1 MPLKLSK
8 IRQKYKSEKIPH
20 PIEHFKSLL
29 KSSNFNASIKW
40 HQKIAIA
47 VGSRGIKNID
57 KYIQLLVDYL
67 HQQGSFPFIVPAMG
81 SHGGA
86 TPKGQLN
93 VLKKLGITEEKV
105 KAPIISSMEV
115 KNIGDINIKGEKYPV
130 YIDKTASEADGIILI
145 NRVKHHTAFYGDY
158 ESGLVKMIVIGLGN
172 HIGASSIHSL
182 VPNGLKNIMPEMAKY
197 IVQKEKILGGFCIIE
212 DAYQETARI
221 YWMNRDEII
230 LKEPEILKEAK
241 SFDPRLPIQK
251 INLLMINQMGKNISG
266 TGIDTIVVGRMADKK
281 LERFTGIKID
291 IIGISN
297 LTEESCGNA
306 AGIGF
311 ADFITERLYKKID
324 MNATLT
330 NVMTSKFFIEAK
342 IPIVLKNDKEIINVA
357 IDYFSGLRIKKPKI
371 IVIKDTL
378 HLIEM
383 YVSEGV
389 LEELKDREDI
399 EIISGLN
406 EVQYDAEGNLI
417 IDF

>member
-1 MPLKLSK
+1 MTLKLSK
-8 IRQKYKSEKIPH
+8 IRQKYTSEKIPH
-20 PIEHFKSLL
+20 PIQHFESLL
-29 KSSNFNASIKW
+29 ESSNFNSSIKG
-40 HQKIAIA
+40 HNKIAIA
-47 VGSRGIKNID
+47 VGSRGIKNIEI
-57 KYIQLLVDYL
+57 YIQLLVNYL

-86 TPKGQLN
+86 TPEGQLN
-93 VLKKLGITEEKV
+93 ILKKLGITEDKV

-115 KNIGDINIKGEKYPV
+115 KNIGDINIKGEKYPA

-172 HIGASSIHSL
+172 HIGASSMHSL
-182 VPNGLKNIMPEMAKY
+182 GPDGLKNIMPEIAKY
-197 IVQKEKILGGFCIIE
+197 IVQKEKILGGFCLIE

-221 YWMNRDEII
+221 YWVNRDEIF

-241 SFDPRLPIQK
+241 SFDPHLPIQK
-251 INLLMINQMGKNISG
+251 INLLMISQMGKNISG
-266 TGIDTIVVGRMADKK
+266 TGIDTKVVGRMADKK
-281 LERFTGIKID
+281 LEKFTGIKID

-342 IPIVLKNDKEIINVA
+342 IPIVLKNDKKIINVA
-357 IDYFSGLRIKKPKI
+357 IDYFSGLRIKKPKV

-389 LEELKDREDI
+389 LKELKDRKDI

-406 EVQYDAEGNLI
+406 EVQYNAEGNLI
-417 IDF
+417 TDF